1 MAMARTSYRGF
12 RRSRVYVWTRGIAG
26 GDTKRRHEGREHF
39 MKIIDYT
46 CERCGCHQTS
56 DPGDEME
63 MYSMEI
69 PRAFVG
75 IPAGATPIEEYRAT
89 HLDFCSL
96 KCLRD
101 WLTDALSQRPET
113 TQP

>member
-1 MAMARTSYRGF
+1 
-12 RRSRVYVWTRGIAG
+12 
-26 GDTKRRHEGREHF
+26 
-39 MKIIDYT
+39 
-46 CERCGCHQTS
+46 
-56 DPGDEME
+56 ME